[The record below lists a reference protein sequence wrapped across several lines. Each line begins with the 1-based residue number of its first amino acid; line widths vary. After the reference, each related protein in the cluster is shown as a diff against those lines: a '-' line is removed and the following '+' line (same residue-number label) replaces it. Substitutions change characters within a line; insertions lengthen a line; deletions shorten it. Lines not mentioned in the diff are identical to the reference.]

1 MRATG
6 ILNAAAVC
14 VMLGM
19 AAAYAQDAGV
29 QKRLGVDFPPQ
40 KLGDRQVLVGDALV
54 ETTSVATWIR
64 PAVSVDAYD
73 AQFLRRQRS
82 GVASVTGRGAKQIAV
97 TKLRIDTAGT
107 FAIVRRIDGV
117 GANDGLRHRYGFY
130 WVVTA
135 RWPVIASEPDSVY
148 YYGENAVFSFGAG
161 HMDQRAYAYSVLKD
175 GSVVMSG
182 DGPLVPIEKLWRG
195 KLGGLGEFQIRG
207 TYHGETFLYADSAG
221 RNPRPSVWNVR
232 IDVPPQ
238 RELLTLWWDSTEYME
253 RKARGPVQPL
263 DLDGESSF
271 LGPLQFRFAASGPFY
286 EGLYLIPAR
295 ISAVDV
301 IASPAEFLPIDR
313 ARAFRT
319 YAESGG
325 LWQVIE
331 LHPSELFL
339 ERTPADAPAEVSLRM
354 IITDEFGRIT
364 RKTYKS
370 LVYSSRH

>member
-1 MRATG
+1 MRVTG
-6 ILNAAAVC
+6 ILNAAVC
-14 VMLGM
+14 VILGI
-19 AAAYAQDAGV
+19 AAANAQDAGV
-29 QKRLGVDFPPQ
+29 QRRLGIDFPPQ
-40 KLGDRQVLVGDALV
+40 KLGDRHVLVGDALV

-64 PAVSVDAYD
+64 PVVSVDVYD
-73 AQFLRRQRS
+73 PGFVRRQKQ
-82 GVASVTGRGAKQIAV
+82 GAASVTGRGAKQIAV
-97 TKLRIDTAGT
+97 TALRIDTSGT
-107 FAIVRRIDGV
+107 FAVVRRIDGV

-130 WVVTA
+130 WLVNA

-148 YYGENAVFSFGAG
+148 YYGESAVFSFAAG

-175 GSVVMSG
+175 GSVVMKG
-182 DGPLVPIEKLWRG
+182 DGALVPIERLWRG

-207 TYHGETFLYADSAG
+207 TYHGETFQYADSAG
-221 RNPRPSVWNVR
+221 RNPRVSVWNVR
-232 IDVPPQ
+232 IEVPPQ
-238 RELLTLWWDSTEYME
+238 REVLTLWWDSTEYTE
-253 RKARGPVQPL
+253 RKARGPVQSM
-263 DLDGESSF
+263 DLEGESSF

-295 ISAVDV
+295 ISNIDV
-301 IASPAEFLPIDR
+301 IASPSEFLPADR
-313 ARAFRT
+313 VRAVRT

-331 LHPSELFL
+331 IHPSELFL
-339 ERTPADAPAEVSLRM
+339 ERTPADAPAEVSLRV